1 MRHKASLDNVEAESE
16 SGTIISFDEDE
27 MVKDAKYQELRK
39 IRAGIYDKISVHSI
53 SQPSRKEGTYYWL
66 KDTDGQAIER
76 CCCPRDSTTGMKKD
90 GMQCKYLHAFRE
102 SYSDYAEN
110 FLGLKQSI
118 NPTKWNAWVCPGTT
132 GMPEGLGWHHPDE
145 DEASDLAQCEHVKK
159 EFEEAEE
166 QWQQEQE
173 DLEAELADV
182 DGELRDLLSGWGC
195 RMVLTGREK
204 VDGTYCGAGG
214 LTNVHNCRY
223 QKGACYTTA
232 CYRCDRFPD
241 KLFHKRKG
249 EGMVIDEATGNRYI
263 STSGAV
269 KAYALE
275 QCRMACSA

>member
-132 GMPEGLGWHHPDE
+132 GIQEGIGWHHSE
-145 DEASDLAQCEHVKK
+145 DVTECEAVK
-159 EFEEAEE
+159 EEIRLK
-166 QWQQEQE
+166 QE
-173 DLEAELADV
+173 DWDEEESNLVLEVDAVNAEVKALT
-182 DGELRDLLSGWGC
+182 ESWGC
-195 RMVLTGREK
+195 TMIGEERI
-204 VDGTYCGAGG
+204 DGTYCGKGG
-214 LTNVHNCRY
+214 LWNVHNCGKKG
-223 QKGACYTTA
+223 QKGKCYTTA
-232 CYRCDRFPD
+232 CYKC
-241 KLFHKRKG
+241 KKTGAVFHKRKG
-249 EGMVIDEATGNRYI
+249 DGMVKDESTGKKYI
-263 STSGAV
+263 STTLAV
-269 KAYALE
+269 TAYALE
-275 QCRMACSA
+275 QCRRACIDA